1 MLDIRDALGALLERE
16 PAALTV
22 STCGYITR
30 DVYNIRDRANHFYLV
45 GSMGMAAPIGL
56 GIALAHPE
64 RRVLVLDGDGS
75 FAMNP
80 GCLPM
85 IAEHRPNLV
94 HVVLDNGAHES
105 TGGQRTAAL
114 GDPAAM
120 ALAAGYAAAHT
131 VDDLDGLAA
140 LDLTGTPTLVRIRCK
155 PREHPAGK
163 RVEQTPQ
170 ELVERFRTHLAEGA
184 PAVAEG
190 APALAE
196 GAPAHALPEGSA
208 ALPEGPAALPDPTS
222 HLEGAV

>member
-1 MLDIRDALGALLERE
+1 LLDIRDALGALLERE
-16 PAALTV
+16 STALTV

-30 DVYNIRDRANHFYLV
+30 DVYNIADRPNHFYLV

-56 GIALAHPE
+56 GIALAHPD

-131 VDDLDGLAA
+131 VDDLDQLAA

-155 PREHPAGK
+155 PRSHPAGK
-163 RVEQTPQ
+163 RVQQTPQ
-170 ELVERFRTHLAEGA
+170 QLVKRFRTQLAD
-184 PAVAEG
+184 PA
-190 APALAE
+190 
-196 GAPAHALPEGSA
+196 
-208 ALPEGPAALPDPTS
+208 S

>member
-16 PAALTV
+16 STALTV
-22 STCGYITR
+22 TTCGYITR

-56 GIALAHPE
+56 GIALAHPD

-105 TGGQRTAAL
+105 TGGQRTVAL

-131 VDDLDGLAA
+131 VDDLDRLAA

-155 PREHPAGK
+155 PRSHPAGK

-170 ELVERFRTHLAEGA
+170 QLVERFRAQLAD
-184 PAVAEG
+184 
-190 APALAE
+190 
-196 GAPAHALPEGSA
+196 
-208 ALPEGPAALPDPTS
+208 PAA
-222 HLEGAV
+222 HLEGAA

>member
-16 PAALTV
+16 STALTV

-30 DVYNIRDRANHFYLV
+30 DVYNIADRPNHFYLV

-56 GIALAHPE
+56 GIALAHPD

-131 VDDLDGLAA
+131 VDDLDQLAA
-140 LDLTGTPTLVRIRCK
+140 VDLTATPTLVRVRCK
-155 PREHPAGK
+155 PRSHPAGK
-163 RVEQTPQ
+163 RVQQTPQ
-170 ELVERFRTHLAEGA
+170 QLVKRFRTQLGN
-184 PAVAEG
+184 
-190 APALAE
+190 
-196 GAPAHALPEGSA
+196 
-208 ALPEGPAALPDPTS
+208 PAAP
-222 HLEGAV
+222 LEGAV